1 VYGETRSGA
10 IQGTG
15 AKSLAR
21 QPGATFCSETAVKR
35 QGMKSTPKTHPRP
48 LGSAWWVTFPCVL
61 AAVCVS
67 TGRAVGPAVAPN
79 QQREAVRIARI
90 EDDLRVIDGR
100 GEDTAQRH
108 SIAERMKALGVPGL
122 SVTVFDGGTIIWS
135 RGYGVRDRVAGD
147 PVNEQTS
154 FQAASISKP
163 VTSAALFRMIEEGRL
178 ALDDDVNLRLRS
190 WKVPDS
196 EFTRTEKVTPRRIV
210 SHMAGLTV
218 HGFGGYATNAP
229 LPTVPQI
236 LDGLPPANSPPVR
249 VTASP
254 GVRESYSGGG
264 FTVLQLLMQDVAG
277 RPFKDLLDDLLLRPL
292 KMTRSTF
299 AQPLPPQLA
308 EAAATGYQADGR
320 PIAGRFHV
328 YPELAAA
335 GLWTTPSDLARFML
349 AIGRSYRGEAGGLL
363 RRDTA
368 TLMLTKIPNAGGLG
382 FGLSGEGR
390 ARRYRHNGGNAG
402 FTCYAVAFTDTG
414 RGVVLM
420 TNSDGGDGLMREFA
434 RAIAREYGWP
444 YMWVRE

>member
-1 VYGETRSGA
+1 MT
-10 IQGTG
+10 
-15 AKSLAR
+15 
-21 QPGATFCSETAVKR
+21 
-35 QGMKSTPKTHPRP
+35 STTTTRP
-48 LGSAWWVTFPCVL
+48 LGLGWLLAFPCLFV
-61 AAVCVS
+61 AACVPTGGAVS
-67 TGRAVGPAVAPN
+67 TGIAPS
-79 QQREAVRIARI
+79 QPPEAVRIARI
-90 EDDLRVIDGR
+90 EDDLRVIDER
-100 GEDTAQRH
+100 GEDTSQRH
-108 SIAERMKALGVPGL
+108 SIAERMQTLGVPGL
-122 SVTVFDGGTIIWS
+122 SVTVFDGGRIIWS
-135 RGYGVRDRVAGD
+135 RGYGVRDRSVGD
-147 PVNEQTS
+147 LVNERTL

-178 ALDDDVNLRLRS
+178 ALDEDVNVRLRS
-190 WKVPDS
+190 WKLPDS
-196 EFTRTEKVTPRRIV
+196 EFTRTQKVTPRRIV

-218 HGFGGYATNAP
+218 HGFAGYVAGAP

-249 VTASP
+249 VTAPP
-254 GVRESYSGGG
+254 GARESYSGGG

-277 RPFKDLLDDLLLRPL
+277 RPFRDLLNDLVLRPL
-292 KMTRSTF
+292 SMTRSTL

-308 EAAATGYQADGR
+308 EGAATGYQADGT
-320 PIAGRFHV
+320 PIVGRFHV

-349 AIGRSYRGEAGGLL
+349 AIGRSYRGEVGSFF
-363 RRDTA
+363 RRETA
-368 TLMLTKIPNAGGLG
+368 TLMLTKIPDAGGLG

-420 TNSDGGDGLMREFA
+420 TNSDGGDTLMREFA
-434 RAIAREYGWP
+434 RAIAREYAWP

>member
-1 VYGETRSGA
+1 V
-10 IQGTG
+10 
-15 AKSLAR
+15 
-21 QPGATFCSETAVKR
+21 VK
-35 QGMKSTPKTHPRP
+35 PAFVC
-48 LGSAWWVTFPCVL
+48 LFV
-61 AAVCVS
+61 AACVS
-67 TGRAVGPAVAPN
+67 AGMTASHVAAPN
-79 QQREAVRIARI
+79 QQPQAARMARI
-90 EDDLRVIDGR
+90 EGDLRVIDER
-100 GEDTAQRH
+100 GEDTSQRH
-108 SIAERMKALGVPGL
+108 SIAERMKTLGVPGL
-122 SVTVFDGGTIIWS
+122 SVSVFDGGRIIWS
-135 RGYGVRDRVAGD
+135 RGYGVRDRAAGD
-147 PVNEQTS
+147 HVDEETL

-178 ALDDDVNLRLRS
+178 ALDEDVNLRLRS

-196 EFTRTEKVTPRRIV
+196 ALTATEKVTPRRIV

-218 HGFGGYATNAP
+218 HGFAGYVAGAP
-229 LPTVPQI
+229 LPTVPEI

-249 VTASP
+249 VTTPP

-277 RPFKDLLDDLLLRPL
+277 RPFRDLLNDLVLRPL
-292 KMTRSTF
+292 NMTDSTF
-299 AQPLPPQLA
+299 AQPLPPKLA
-308 EAAATGYQADGR
+308 GGAATGYQADGT

-349 AIGRSYRGEAGGLL
+349 AIGRSYRGEAGGFL

-382 FGLSGEGR
+382 FGLSGDGST
-390 ARRYRHNGGNAG
+390 RRYRHNGGNAG

-420 TNSDGGDGLMREFA
+420 TNSDGGETLMREFA
-434 RAIAREYGWP
+434 RAISREYGWP